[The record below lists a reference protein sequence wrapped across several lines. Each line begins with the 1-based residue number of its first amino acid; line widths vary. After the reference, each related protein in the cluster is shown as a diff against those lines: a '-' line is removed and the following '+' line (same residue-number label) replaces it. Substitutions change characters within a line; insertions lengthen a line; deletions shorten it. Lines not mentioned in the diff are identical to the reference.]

1 MNMTDPE
8 VIKNNMPV
16 VQYDFYS
23 FTATTPEV
31 TVYTLPTH
39 ELNKNW
45 GVRFAASIDDGPLK
59 IIDFK
64 TVGRSEIWKLNVLRN
79 SADSKF
85 KTQPIEKGKHNLK
98 IYMMDPGVILDRM
111 IIDLGGLEKSYGVIP
126 ETRISES
133 K

>member
-1 MNMTDPE
+1 
-8 VIKNNMPV
+8 VIKKQSPF

-23 FTATTPEV
+23 LSSTTPEV

-45 GVRFAASIDDGPLK
+45 GARCAASIDDGPLH

-64 TVGRSEIWKLNVLRN
+64 TIGRSEIWKLNVLRN

-85 KTQPIEKGKHNLK
+85 KTQPIKIGKHNLK
-98 IYMMDPGVILDRM
+98 IYMMDPGVILDR
-111 IIDLGGLEKSYGVIP
+111 IIVNLGLLEKYYGSYGVIP
-126 ETRISES
+126 ETKISGN